1 MRMALI
7 NPTKGAKLITDETG
21 RSCSRQ
27 NLEKHCRRGRLPISL
42 VSINPIRVNSETLVA
57 EFLAAVNEYQTED
70 SPSAPQRQSERVMQ
84 PQQRGAS
91 VHMPDSTDLL
101 PPGILLD
108 DGTYNINQAK
118 AWAELE
124 RARKLQVERLA
135 TEGKYMEV
143 EKVAPAWERAMGAI
157 NRGVMGIGSRLKAD
171 RPELPL
177 DVIDLVEALCREA
190 LEKASMEIAE

>member
-1 MRMALI
+1 MASI
-7 NPTKGAKLITDETG
+7 NSTKGAQLITDETG

-27 NLEKHCRRGRLPISL
+27 NLEKHCRRGRLPIST
-42 VSINPIRVNSETLVA
+42 VSIKPMRVESDTLVA
-57 EFLAAVNEYQTED
+57 EFLTAVNEYQVED
-70 SPSAPQRQSERVMQ
+70 AQPAQAAVKRVVQQQPRQHSA
-84 PQQRGAS
+84 G

-135 TEGKYMEV
+135 TEGKYMEAD
-143 EKVAPAWERAMGAI
+143 KVAPAWERALGAI

-171 RPELPL
+171 RPELSL
-177 DVIDLVEALCREA
+177 DVIDLVEMLCREA
-190 LEKASMEIAE
+190 LEKASVEITS